1 MPDKL
6 IYSGKPEGLYS
17 SFESFYQALHQRIPD
32 LRQDF
37 QKINRK
43 YTKTWFWSRYN
54 KSCLTYLSV
63 NTRGTTEVYVRL
75 FARTDKKIAG
85 IEAKIKEHEVKVL
98 ETTT

>member
-6 IYSGKPEGLYS
+6 IYSGKSEGLYS
-17 SFESFYQALHQRIPD
+17 SFESFYQALHQIIPD

-43 YTKTWFWSRYN
+43 YTKTWFRSRFN

-85 IEAKIKEHEVKVL
+85 IEKIIL
-98 ETTT
+98 EETEKKKSL